1 MPLPW
6 LPTVCQT
13 ACCSPPGES
22 SALVL
27 RALRGSVGTLPVGDE
42 GAGRRPRSA
51 RGGAEEVQWFRLG
64 RKSSGQRQG
73 REGRGMRQGD
83 RAAQGKAGKGRA
95 SDWDERVQHQL
106 RSATLLSAV
115 PVSCCSSCPAATDIS
130 TTSTDTPARDAAF
143 PQQLYEFTKQ
153 HGPNPHHMPAL
164 LHLLPHYA
172 YFAALLLLATVQR

>member
-6 LPTVCQT
+6 LHSSCQT
-13 ACCSPPGES
+13 TCCSPPGES

-27 RALRGSVGTLPVGDE
+27 RALRGSVGTPPVGDE

-51 RGGAEEVQWFRLG
+51 RGGAEEVQWFTLG
-64 RKSSGQRQG
+64 RTSSGQRQG
-73 REGRGMRQGD
+73 RAGQGVRQGD

-115 PVSCCSSCPAATDIS
+115 PISCCSSCPAATNIS
-130 TTSTDTPARDAAF
+130 TTSTDTPTRHAAF
-143 PQQLYEFTKQ
+143 PQQLEAFTTFTMQ
-153 HGPNPHHMPAL
+153 HGPNQDHLPAL
-164 LHLLPHYA
+164 LHLLPTPVHCSKVNVPS
-172 YFAALLLLATVQR
+172 T